1 MPKGKRKNLNKSVQ
15 VETTEELDGLNTSM
29 QNPTVQ
35 SPLESD
41 GTQPQEEPQQ
51 EKELVEDVNFPA
63 EEELAEDFNFKI
75 ESADSSNQVVSNN
88 NAEMTQDEIQP
99 QEEPQQEKEPVEGVD
114 YPTEEEGYAGDHN
127 DENTGDVNEGGAEIT
142 IPVTEEPLT
151 TSQIEELNRPKGV
164 RVLGEDENPY
174 EENSQEEPQQED
186 HDLAQSMADF
196 EPKTTIES
204 PTLNDRKRVN
214 RSMSNPDSPFESNED
229 NIEKNEEAPDNNEN
243 NEIQND
249 INSIR
254 EPNMVQRTDTLHFP
268 VSNEQPQE
276 DSLDISE
283 SADEIHIP
291 EQDPV
296 FRPENFQRQS
306 NQETV
311 GITSN
316 EVPETNPTNQQQ
328 EIPSIPATPET
339 PTQQNTGSTRLQ
351 VAEMPPLPK
360 EVQDAQKEQADLE
373 ASYRTID
380 PNTNQPHKL
389 TDDELTLLADSQQ
402 QVNDILKKSQ
412 ESLPTG
418 SPLYEQLTN
427 QRTAGQ
433 AKLRAFKAAKG
444 KSLDFAQI
452 MGNAE
457 QYQEEREARRRS
469 IDGNTQRQTAPTQQN
484 APNAPSD
491 PYFVDVQKART
502 EVLKIGKELHSVDP
516 QTNLLRKVNADDINR
531 LLNAQRKLAEISTKA
546 LQEQKQ
552 RGVENSSLQAIN
564 RIALDE
570 IKSLENAPMDGSHN
584 LNEALA
590 IGKQRS
596 LEKQA
601 ATLQQNPMPSGSN
614 PVMDEVQKAL
624 RARNSFFAA
633 FSKPNP
639 VSGDYPKLSGAD
651 LKDLAE
657 MEQRLSDATIAAMK
671 DRANRNLPPDPNL
684 QMLDRVTGENL
695 AAMKQV
701 PKDGSATLRDVML
714 AARSHKVNV
723 NPAAIQK
730 LNGLPQPIVPM
741 QLRGANGAQVP
752 GVVVL
757 GNPMQFAN
765 QNAMGQMA
773 RMYGCGNLVGQSYPV
788 MLQTPGGQPV
798 PGTFMRYMPGTD
810 LAHPMY
816 NDPYFLSNPGM
827 YTNTPALRS
836 VANLNALDYMCGTN
850 GRGPT
855 DMTYS
860 FNGNGTFN
868 GVCGVWNNN
877 AFATNPVMGADSVP
891 AIGSNMANAMMNT
904 PPDFAAAQ
912 MYNSGMNPD
921 QVQATLARIQQLLT
935 MIVGGMLPVVPNA
948 QWRNMNLNN
957 LAAQTPQN
965 ATSNAF
971 NSLQYVSNAQY
982 PYMQQ
987 YALQQKYGP
996 QQQQRPMYPGFT
1008 PQQGG
1013 AGMQGQA
1020 PQTEYDTMLAK
1031 IHAFNKGLKKMSLL
1045 TDSQEYKNVRQYSE
1059 YMEKEL
1065 TRMVKNPTLDGG
1077 MQGEMFKKSQV
1088 NQMMENLSNLTDAY
1102 LDRRGNHTKAQ
1113 PTSRSENRDMWMRM
1127 MNSYARSNSTE
1138 RDKDA
1143 GQIFRDQLD
1152 TDDVRINM
1160 AKTRKNSY
1168 RAMDPEEVGKL
1179 IKRTVKVSD
1188 WLADMHPKMY
1198 ATTHNGAQD
1207 LLTGYLNKV
1216 KDFKPAQ
1223 IGLNKKDVKTIQE
1236 IGVKAPAK
1244 QQTVERTRA
1253 IENETPVQIQRYE
1266 APGVKRQIPSVIV

>member
-1 MPKGKRKNLNKSVQ
+1 MPKKNKKNPNTSVQ
-15 VETTEELDGLNTSM
+15 VETTEQLEELNNTM
-29 QNPTVQ
+29 
-35 SPLESD
+35 PLPDVPATLEAES
-41 GTQPQEEPQQ
+41 TQPPEEEPIPPEESQM
-51 EKELVEDVNFPA
+51 EDRYDPMNRTVEQVTVSAAIDNLA
-63 EEELAEDFNFKI
+63 EEEIAPL
-75 ESADSSNQVVSNN
+75 NN
-88 NAEMTQDEIQP
+88 
-99 QEEPQQEKEPVEGVD
+99 
-114 YPTEEEGYAGDHN
+114 
-127 DENTGDVNEGGAEIT
+127 
-142 IPVTEEPLT
+142 
-151 TSQIEELNRPKGV
+151 
-164 RVLGEDENPY
+164 
-174 EENSQEEPQQED
+174 
-186 HDLAQSMADF
+186 SMAD
-196 EPKTTIES
+196 
-204 PTLNDRKRVN
+204 PTDAPVI
-214 RSMSNPDSPFESNED
+214 PFESDED

-249 INSIR
+249 ISAINES
-254 EPNMVQRTDTLHFP
+254 NAVVQTDTSP
-268 VSNEQPQE
+268 
-276 DSLDISE
+276 
-283 SADEIHIP
+283 
-291 EQDPV
+291 
-296 FRPENFQRQS
+296 
-306 NQETV
+306 V

-316 EVPETNPTNQQQ
+316 EVPETVPQTQEQPTTTV
-328 EIPSIPATPET
+328 PATPET
-339 PTQQNTGSTRLQ
+339 PPVT
-351 VAEMPPLPK
+351 
-360 EVQDAQKEQADLE
+360 EQPE
-373 ASYRTID
+373 T
-380 PNTNQPHKL
+380 
-389 TDDELTLLADSQQ
+389 
-402 QVNDILKKSQ
+402 
-412 ESLPTG
+412 
-418 SPLYEQLTN
+418 
-427 QRTAGQ
+427 
-433 AKLRAFKAAKG
+433 
-444 KSLDFAQI
+444 
-452 MGNAE
+452 
-457 QYQEEREARRRS
+457 
-469 IDGNTQRQTAPTQQN
+469 PTQQTTPPQTG
-484 APNAPSD
+484 APNPEH
-491 PYFVDVQKART
+491 PYF
-502 EVLKIGKELHSVDP
+502 
-516 QTNLLRKVNADDINR
+516 
-531 LLNAQRKLAEISTKA
+531 
-546 LQEQKQ
+546 
-552 RGVENSSLQAIN
+552 
-564 RIALDE
+564 
-570 IKSLENAPMDGSHN
+570 
-584 LNEALA
+584 
-590 IGKQRS
+590 
-596 LEKQA
+596 
-601 ATLQQNPMPSGSN
+601 
-614 PVMDEVQKAL
+614 DEVQKAL

-639 VSGDYPKLSGAD
+639 VSGDYPKLSESD
-651 LKDLAE
+651 LKDLVE
-657 MEQRLSDATIAAMK
+657 MEQRVADATIAAMK
-671 DRANRNLPPDPNL
+671 DRANRNLPPDATL
-684 QMLDRVTGENL
+684 QMLNRATGENL

-860 FNGNGTFN
+860 FNGNGMFN

-1008 PQQGG
+1008 PQQGMQYPGAPQRGG
-1013 AGMQGQA
+1013 AGMQGYA
-1020 PQTEYDTMLAK
+1020 PQNSEYATMLAK

-1065 TRMVKNPTLDGG
+1065 TRMVKNPALDGG

-1168 RAMDPEEVGKL
+1168 RAMDPAEVGKL

-1207 LLTGYLNKV
+1207 LLTGYLTKV

-1236 IGVKAPAK
+1236 IGVKAPAR